1 MKNITFIIGTL
12 SMGGAERMVSNLANS
27 MSENN
32 DTQVSVIVF
41 DNVIDYEMNSN
52 INIVSLDYRI
62 DKLNKVKKFLRLRNV
77 IKKINPDVIVCFL
90 EHVCM
95 ATIYATR
102 FTKYSNRV
110 ITTIRNNPNYSKYS
124 YKYQFNFLS
133 KSNKCIFQNTG
144 ERNCFP
150 KINNDKAIIIP
161 NYYNTKFENKNRI
174 YNTKV
179 RKIISVGRLEE
190 QKNFK
195 LLIDAMDKIDDKSV
209 KLDIVGK
216 GSLKDE
222 LYQYIV
228 SKHLQDKITI
238 IDWAKNVK
246 ELLDNADLFVMSS
259 KYEGMPNALM
269 EALVS
274 GIPCIS
280 TDCDFGPNDLI
291 INNQNGLLSK
301 DNDLNDLI
309 KNINYAINNYDLMI
323 TMAKKAIDYMKGK
336 FSEEAV
342 LSKWYETI
350 LEEYGLNLK

>member
-1 MKNITFIIGTL
+1 MKKITFVIGTL

-27 MSENN
+27 LSKNN
-32 DTQVSVIVF
+32 DVNVSIIIF

-52 INIVSLDYRI
+52 INIVSLDYRK
-62 DKLNKVKKFLRLRNV
+62 DKLNKIKKILRLRRA
-77 IKKINPDVIVCFL
+77 IKRIDPDTIVCFL

-124 YKYQFNFLS
+124 YKYQLNFLS
-133 KSNKCIFQNTG
+133 KSYKCIFQNTG
-144 ERNCFP
+144 ERKCFP
-150 KINNDKAIIIP
+150 KISDDKSIIIP
-161 NYYNTKFENKNRI
+161 NYYNSKFENNNRKC
-174 YNTKV
+174 NDRVK
-179 RKIISVGRLEE
+179 KIISVGRLEE

-195 LLIDAMDKIDDKSV
+195 LLIDAIDKIDDKNV

-222 LYQYIV
+222 LNQYIV
-228 SKHLQDKITI
+228 SKKLENRITI
-238 IDWAKNVK
+238 IDWSKNVK

-269 EALVS
+269 EAMVS

-280 TDCDFGPNDLI
+280 TDCDFGPSDLI
-291 INNQNGLLSK
+291 IHNQNGLLSK

-309 KNINYAINNYDLMI
+309 KNINYAINNYDKM
-323 TMAKKAIDYMKGK
+323 TEMSRNAINYMKGN
-336 FSEEAV
+336 FSEEIV
-342 LSKWYETI
+342 LSKWYDAI
-350 LEEYGLNLK
+350 LEE